1 MALKSFVIKADI
13 CYSETPQVLNT
24 MQDGFLVCVKGRSA
38 GVFQELPE
46 QYAALPLLDCSGS
59 LAVPGLTDLHVHAPQ
74 YAFRGLGMDLE
85 LLEWLNTHTFPEES
99 RYADLEYAGR
109 AYRRFVEDLRRGPNT
124 RACVFATIH
133 LEGTILLMDLLEES
147 GLCTMV
153 GKVNMDRNSPDALR
167 EVSASAAAKSTK
179 AWLKESKGRYHHTR
193 PILTPRFI
201 PSCSDQLMRELHM
214 IQQIYGLPVQSH
226 LSENQG
232 EIAWVRELCPDSKN
246 YGDAYD
252 AFGLFGGP
260 GCPAVMAHCVY
271 SDEEETALM
280 KRRNVFAAHCPASN
294 TNLSSGIAPVRR
306 FLREGLSV
314 GLGSD
319 VAGGTH
325 TSIFRA
331 MADAVQ
337 VSKLR
342 WRLVDASLE
351 PLTAEEAFYLGTMG
365 GGAFFGKV
373 GSFAPDY
380 EFDAL
385 VIDDRRYTSQ
395 VPSALEKRLEQTI
408 YLSDERD
415 IRHKFV
421 QGRQIF

>member
-1 MALKSFVIKADI
+1 M
-13 CYSETPQVLNT
+13 
-24 MQDGFLVCVKGRSA
+24 
-38 GVFQELPE
+38 
-46 QYAALPLLDCSGS
+46 
-59 LAVPGLTDLHVHAPQ
+59 
-74 YAFRGLGMDLE
+74 
-85 LLEWLNTHTFPEES
+85 
-99 RYADLEYAGR
+99 
-109 AYRRFVEDLRRGPNT
+109 
-124 RACVFATIH
+124 
-133 LEGTILLMDLLEES
+133 
-147 GLCTMV
+147 
-153 GKVNMDRNSPDALR
+153 
-167 EVSASAAAKSTK
+167 
-179 AWLKESKGRYHHTR
+179 
-193 PILTPRFI
+193 
-201 PSCSDQLMRELHM
+201 
-214 IQQIYGLPVQSH
+214 
-226 LSENQG
+226 
-232 EIAWVRELCPDSKN
+232 
-246 YGDAYD
+246 
-252 AFGLFGGP
+252 
-260 GCPAVMAHCVY
+260 
-271 SDEEETALM
+271 
-280 KRRNVFAAHCPASN
+280 
-294 TNLSSGIAPVRR
+294 
-306 FLREGLSV
+306 

-351 PLTAEEAFYLGTMG
+351 PLTAKEAFYLGTMG